1 MRTTR
6 QQGAP
11 APMTHAEQFTADLC
25 GLYAGPH
32 AAKRMAGAWQRS
44 VETCRAYLKRHRAM
58 SFDQAVEAAARD
70 EHAMTA
76 LLARVAAARARNAE
90 LQVAVRQGAH
100 VGVGVDCGR
109 SGAAV
114 RDGGAAGGPGQGGGG
129 PAAAALDRRASE
141 RRGRGG

>member
-1 MRTTR
+1 MHTTR
-6 QQGAP
+6 QQGAG

-76 LLARVAAARARNAE
+76 LLARVAAARTRNAE

-100 VGVGVDCGR
+100 VGVGLGVGR
-109 SGAAV
+109 GDVGLGV
-114 RDGGAAGGPGQGGGG
+114 RGPAGGPGQGGGG
-129 PAAAALDRRASE
+129 AAAAAVE
-141 RRGRGG
+141 RRCGERRKQEC

>member
-1 MRTTR
+1 MHTTR
-6 QQGAP
+6 QPGAG

-100 VGVGVDCGR
+100 VDVGVDCGR

-114 RDGGAAGGPGQGGGG
+114 PGGGPACGPGQGEGGA
-129 PAAAALDRRASE
+129 AAAALDRRCGE
-141 RRGRGG
+141 RRGRS